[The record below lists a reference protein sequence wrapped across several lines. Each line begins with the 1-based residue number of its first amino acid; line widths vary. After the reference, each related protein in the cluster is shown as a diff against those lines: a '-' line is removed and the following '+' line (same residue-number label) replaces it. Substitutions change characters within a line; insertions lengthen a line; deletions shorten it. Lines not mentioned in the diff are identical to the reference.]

1 MWQKTQLEKLGVE
14 VRYQTELTKAIV
26 EEEKPDTVV
35 VATGSHPFVP
45 PFPGKDQEFVV
56 SAVDLLRGKI
66 QADGNIAVIGGGLVG
81 GETANFL
88 ATHGN
93 QVTIIEMLAQIVGEE
108 PDNMKRFL
116 LQSFEDHHVD
126 IHAGTAVQTIN
137 EDRTIT
143 VKAGEEEKVLGP
155 FDKIVTAV
163 GMRANL
169 ELKGTLEDIV
179 KEVVYVGDALKPGK
193 RAECHRGRLYGS
205 AGYINDTSQ
214 LLKQKIMETG
224 MLRKAAC
231 LFVKKNQEINII

>member
-1 MWQKTQLEKLGVE
+1 M
-14 VRYQTELTKAIV
+14 
-26 EEEKPDTVV
+26 
-35 VATGSHPFVP
+35 
-45 PFPGKDQEFVV
+45 
-56 SAVDLLRGKI
+56 
-66 QADGNIAVIGGGLVG
+66 G

-143 VKAGEEEKVLGP
+143 VKAGEEEKVLGA

-179 KEVVYVGDALKPGK
+179 KEVRVC
-193 RAECHRGRLYGS
+193 E
-205 AGYINDTSQ
+205 
-214 LLKQKIMETG
+214 ETP
-224 MLRKAAC
+224 
-231 LFVKKNQEINII
+231 